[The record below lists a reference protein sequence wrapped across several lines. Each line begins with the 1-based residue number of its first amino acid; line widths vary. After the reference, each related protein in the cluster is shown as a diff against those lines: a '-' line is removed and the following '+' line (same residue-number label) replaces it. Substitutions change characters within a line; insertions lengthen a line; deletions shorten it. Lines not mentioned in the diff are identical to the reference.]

1 MNLWAYKW
9 ADRVMVE
16 QFNLIGEHNIKSRIW
31 RTGST
36 KKNTSFSLQSM
47 YFVKDA
53 LLASIE
59 VVIVGE
65 SQSNQ

>member
-1 MNLWAYKW
+1 MNLWACKW

-16 QFNLIGEHNIKSRIW
+16 QFNLTGEHNIKSQIW